1 MMYKSNMGAAGNGME
16 YKDYYKILGVSKS
29 ANQDEIKKAFRKLAR
44 QHHPDANKGDKK
56 SEEKFKEINEAYEV
70 LSDPEKRKMYDRLG
84 SNFREYQRTGG
95 QAGDY
100 DWSQWMRGNPAGGAE
115 RARRGPVEENLD
127 FGDFIQQMFTGASAQ
142 NVRAPRDFEQ
152 GAEITLE
159 EAYHGTTR
167 VLQKSGQPDLE
178 VKIPRGVRTGS
189 KVRVRGQGGKNAKG
203 QAGDLYLVVEVQ
215 PHADYERKEDDLYRD
230 VTVDAFT
237 AMLGGEASVETL
249 AGTIALKI
257 PAGTS
262 SGRRIR
268 LRGRGMPKLNSD
280 EFGDLYLRV
289 MVNVP
294 HDLSDDERHQIEKM
308 AKKRG
313 LLKA

>member
-1 MMYKSNMGAAGNGME
+1 MD
-16 YKDYYKILGVSKS
+16 YKDYYKTLGVERKS
-29 ANQDEIKKAFRKLAR
+29 SADEIRAAYRKLAMKY
-44 QHHPDANKGDKK
+44 HPDKNPGDKK
-56 SEEKFKEINEAYEV
+56 AEEKFKEINEAYEV

-84 SNFREYQRTGG
+84 SNYREYQRAGG
-95 QAGDY
+95 SAGDY
-100 DWSQWMRGNPAGGAE
+100 DWSQWMQGNPGAGNADRG
-115 RARRGPVEENLD
+115 RRSGFPEDLD
-127 FGDFIQQMFTGASAQ
+127 FGDFIQQMFSGATQ

-152 GAEITLE
+152 GVEITLE

-178 VKIPRGVRTGS
+178 VKIPRGVKTGS
-189 KVRVRGQGGKNAKG
+189 KVRVRGHGGKNARG

-215 PHADYERKEDDLYRD
+215 PHAEYERKDEDLYRD
-230 VTVDAFT
+230 VTVDTFT
-237 AMLGGEASVETL
+237 AMLGGETSVNTL
-249 AGTIALKI
+249 AGTIAVKV

-268 LRGRGMPKLNSD
+268 LRGRGMPKLNGE

-289 MVNVP
+289 MVSVP
-294 HDLSDDERHQIEKM
+294 HDLTEEERHQLEKM

-313 LLKA
+313 LLKT

>member
-1 MMYKSNMGAAGNGME
+1 ME

-29 ANQDEIKKAFRKLAR
+29 ADQDEIKKAFRKLAR

-56 SEEKFKEINEAYEV
+56 SEEKFKEINEANEV
-70 LSDPEKRKMYDRLG
+70 LSDPEKRKLYDQLG
-84 SNFREYQRTGG
+84 SNYREYQRAGG

-100 DWSQWMRGNPAGGAE
+100 DWSQWMRGNPPGAGTGSAG
-115 RARRGPVEENLD
+115 RGRRTSFEEDLD
-127 FGDFIQQMFTGASAQ
+127 FGDFIQQMFAGGGNAQ
-142 NVRAPRDFEQ
+142 TVRAPRDFEQ
-152 GAEITLE
+152 GVEISLE

-167 VLQKSGQPDLE
+167 VLQRSGQADLE
-178 VKIPRGVRTGS
+178 VKIPRGVKTGS
-189 KVRVRGQGGKNAKG
+189 KVRVRGLGGKNSRG

-215 PHADYERKEDDLYRD
+215 PNPDYERKEDDLYRD

-249 AGTIALKI
+249 AGTIAVKI

-289 MVNVP
+289 MVSVP
-294 HDLSDDERHQIEKM
+294 HDLTDDERHQLEKM

-313 LLKA
+313 IKA

>member
-1 MMYKSNMGAAGNGME
+1 ME
-16 YKDYYKILGVSKS
+16 YKDYYKVLGVSKS
-29 ANQDEIKKAFRKLAR
+29 ADQDEIKKAFRKLAR

-70 LSDPEKRKMYDRLG
+70 LSDPEKRKMYDQLG
-84 SNFREYQRTGG
+84 SNFREYQRAGG
-95 QAGDY
+95 NTGDY
-100 DWSQWMRGNPAGGAE
+100 DWSQWMRGNPAGGAGRTR
-115 RARRGPVEENLD
+115 RATPEENLD
-127 FGDFIQQMFTGASAQ
+127 FGDFIHQMFSGGGNAQ
-142 NVRAPRDFEQ
+142 TVRAPRDFEQ
-152 GAEITLE
+152 GVEVTLE
-159 EAYHGTTR
+159 EAYHGATR
-167 VLQKSGQPDLE
+167 VLQKSSQPDLE
-178 VKIPRGVRTGS
+178 VKIPRGVKTGS
-189 KVRVRGQGGKNAKG
+189 KVRVRGQGGKNSRG

-215 PHADYERKEDDLYRD
+215 SHPDYERKEDDLYRD
-230 VTVDAFT
+230 VSVDAFT

-249 AGTIALKI
+249 AGTIAVKI

-289 MVNVP
+289 MVSVP
-294 HDLSDDERHQIEKM
+294 HDLADDERHQIEKM

-313 LLKA
+313 IKV

>member
-1 MMYKSNMGAAGNGME
+1 ME
-16 YKDYYKILGVSKS
+16 YKDYYKVLGVGKS

-44 QHHPDANKGDKK
+44 QYHPDANKGDKK

-70 LSDPEKRKMYDRLG
+70 LSDHEKRKTYDQLG
-84 SNFREYQRTGG
+84 SNFREYQRAGG

-100 DWSQWMRGNPAGGAE
+100 DWSQWMRGSQAGNTDGSG
-115 RARRGPVEENLD
+115 RSRRSAFEEDLN
-127 FGDFIQQMFTGASAQ
+127 FSDFIQQVFSGASGQ

-152 GAEITLE
+152 GVEISLE

-178 VKIPRGVRTGS
+178 VKIPRGVKTGS
-189 KVRVRGQGGKNAKG
+189 KVRVRGQGGKNARG
-203 QAGDLYLVVEVQ
+203 QAGDLYLVVEVM
-215 PHADYERKEDDLYRD
+215 PNADYERKEDDLYRD

-237 AMLGGEASVETL
+237 AMLGGETSVQTL
-249 AGTIALKI
+249 AGTIAVKI

-268 LRGRGMPKLNSD
+268 LRGRGMPKLNRD

-289 MVNVP
+289 MISVP
-294 HDLSDDERHQIEKM
+294 HDLSDDEREQIEKM

-313 LLKA
+313 IKI